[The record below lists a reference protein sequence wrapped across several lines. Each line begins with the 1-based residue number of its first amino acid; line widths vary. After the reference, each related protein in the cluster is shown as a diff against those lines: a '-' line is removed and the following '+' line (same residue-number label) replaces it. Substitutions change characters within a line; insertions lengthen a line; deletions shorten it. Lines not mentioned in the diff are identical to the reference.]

1 MNEPRNPFALG
12 RSESIDSDSVFLQL
26 FEPVTLDVFPTA
38 DVFSKIHIIRSA
50 PGGGKTSLLRLFTPG
65 VLRALYAYRS
75 SDAYRDL
82 YSRLTAIGAVDESGP
97 RVLGVMLS
105 CSRAFADFEDLA
117 FEPRVR
123 ARLLTA
129 LLNAKIVITALRGA
143 LALCQRVFPRDL
155 ASVSFAHDDC
165 VLPSFAGRTF
175 PTDGPTV
182 YEWARQV
189 ERDVYQAANSFS
201 PPADLPPCHEE
212 LFALRLIGGGRL
224 RVDGR
229 PVAPM
234 SLLMIDNLHE
244 LTSPQRQHLIQLLF
258 ADNTPRHVW
267 LAERLS
273 ALPPSEL
280 LSPGAATG
288 RDSVVIL
295 LEEFWREKSRRLE
308 KLLLSIADRRSRYA
322 RDTDVHEFGPNLEDS
337 LDDAR
342 WNQRFESAARTIE
355 ARVREK
361 VAAKPSFSQWLT
373 AQSGAGDT
381 PRERAIAWR
390 TLEILI
396 ERELRSS
403 QMSLELPLSEDDL
416 ASRDDSQV
424 KAAAELFLAREADV
438 PFYFGPGTLTS
449 LASFNIEQFLRLA
462 GEMFEELIS
471 AALIR
476 RQPSILRADRQE
488 RVLQRS
494 IRERWVDIPTRVEH
508 GRDVQRL
515 IGAIGDFSKWQTF
528 LPNAP
533 YAPGV
538 TGIGLTMG
546 DREILRSPDGP
557 SARDHVHLARV
568 ISAALSHNLLEV
580 RLDVKCKG
588 QTWML
593 LYLNRSLCLHFG
605 LPLQYGGWRAKSL
618 RELQGWLQGGF
629 RPPAS
634 GSLL

>member
-12 RSESIDSDSVFLQL
+12 RSENIESDSVFLQL
-26 FEPVTLDVFPTA
+26 FEPVTLDVFPSA
-38 DVFSKIHIIRSA
+38 DVFSKIHILRSA

-82 YSRLTAIGAVDESGP
+82 YARLAAIGAVDEHGP
-97 RVLGVMLS
+97 KVLGVMLT

-143 LALCQRVFPRDL
+143 LALANRVFPRDL
-155 ASVSFAHDDC
+155 ASVTFALDDC
-165 VLPSFAGRTF
+165 LLPSLDGRTF
-175 PTDGPTV
+175 PADGPSV
-182 YEWARQV
+182 YEWAQHV
-189 ERDVYQAANSFS
+189 ERDVSEAATSLS
-201 PPADLPPCHEE
+201 PPSDPPPCHEE

-224 RVDGR
+224 RVDGK
-229 PVAPM
+229 PVAP
-234 SLLMIDNLHE
+234 LALVMIDNVHE
-244 LTSPQRQHLIQLLF
+244 LTAPQRQHLLQLLF
-258 ADNTPRHVW
+258 ADDAPRHVW

-273 ALPPSEL
+273 VLPPSEL
-280 LSPGAATG
+280 LSPGAPTG
-288 RDSVVIL
+288 RDSVVVL
-295 LEEFWREKSRRLE
+295 LEEFWREKRRRAE

-337 LDDAR
+337 LDDPR
-342 WNQRFESAARTIE
+342 WNQTFESVARAIE

-361 VAAKPSFSQWLT
+361 VAAKPSFNQWLT

-381 PRERAIAWR
+381 PRERALAWR

-416 ASRDDSQV
+416 ASKDDSQV
-424 KAAAELFLAREADV
+424 KAAAELFLAREAGV
-438 PFYFGPGTLTS
+438 PFYFGPGTLAA

-471 AALIR
+471 AALLR
-476 RQPSILRADRQE
+476 RQPASLRAERQE

-494 IRERWVDIPTRVEH
+494 VRERWIDIPTRVEH

-515 IGAIGDFSKWQTF
+515 VGAIGEFSKWQTF

-538 TGIGLTMG
+538 TGVGITMT
-546 DREILRSPDGP
+546 DREALRNPGGQA
-557 SARDHVHLARV
+557 ARNHAYLARV
-568 ISAALSHNLLEV
+568 ISAALSHNLLEAN
-580 RLDVKCKG
+580 LDVKCKG

-593 LYLNRSLCLHFG
+593 LYLNRSICLQFG

-618 RELQGWLQGGF
+618 RELEAWLQGGF
-629 RPPAS
+629 RPPTS